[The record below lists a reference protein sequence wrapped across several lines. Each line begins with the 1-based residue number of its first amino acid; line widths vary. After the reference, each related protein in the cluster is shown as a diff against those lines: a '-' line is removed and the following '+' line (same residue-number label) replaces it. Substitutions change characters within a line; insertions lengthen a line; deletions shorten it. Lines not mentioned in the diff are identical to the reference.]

1 MTVHPERREPFFAM
15 LARNHVGP
23 LARGKDLR
31 YACGG
36 GFRARGGEDTVNA
49 TIIAV
54 GHMKEKPCRAMAD
67 EYLKRLSRYGRFRET
82 ELNDLPEPVNTS
94 PALEE
99 QIRRREGEAILK
111 AIRPG
116 DYVIALTIPGR
127 EWDSPALAAHLE
139 SLAAQGQ
146 GELVFVIGGS
156 LGLSREVIARADEE
170 LSMSPMTFPHQLA
183 RVMLLEQL
191 YRCCRITAGERYH
204 K

>member
-1 MTVHPERREPFFAM
+1 M
-15 LARNHVGP
+15 
-23 LARGKDLR
+23 
-31 YACGG
+31 
-36 GFRARGGEDTVNA
+36 NA
-49 TIIAV
+49 ALIAV
-54 GHMKEKPCRAMAD
+54 GHMKEKPYRLMAD
-67 EYLKRLSRYGRFRET
+67 EYLRRLSRYGRFREV
-82 ELNDLPEPVNTS
+82 ELNDLPEPANSS
-94 PALEE
+94 PALEA
-99 QIRRREGEAILK
+99 QIKRREGEAILR

-127 EWDSPALAAHLE
+127 RWDSPALAAHLE
-139 SLAAQGQ
+139 TLAVRGA

-156 LGLSREVIARADEE
+156 LGLSAEVIARADEE